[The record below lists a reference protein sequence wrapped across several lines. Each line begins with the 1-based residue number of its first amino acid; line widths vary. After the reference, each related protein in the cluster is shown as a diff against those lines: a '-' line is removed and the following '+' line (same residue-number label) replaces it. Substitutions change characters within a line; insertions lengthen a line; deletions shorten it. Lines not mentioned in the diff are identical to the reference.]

1 MTPDVEKNGSP
12 APSRDVR
19 PRWRVR
25 LRRWGTSLHRLT
37 AVGLATLLLV
47 LVNLLAVR
55 LDVQWRLPGPHGGLS
70 QRARAMMAATH
81 GEVEV
86 KVLLPRSHKEFEPLR
101 QLLANLRDAAAAAA
115 DGARLEI
122 ELVDPYRDLARAA
135 QLARLY
141 DVTGWAVVFVKG
153 ERVEKVPL
161 DEMVETI
168 EPADEG
174 LVATAPPLRRFRG
187 EQLCVTALARLAQPR
202 RPVIYALEGQGERD
216 IDDYDLLGGYS
227 DFAREIRRDGYDLR
241 KLRLAGG
248 DGIPADCDVLLI
260 AGPRQPPATEVR
272 GTIEAYL
279 ARGGRLL
286 FLADRARELPHGWEG
301 VMERLGLRF
310 ANLTAVGA
318 RTLGGFYLIV
328 DRFSLHPIAR
338 ELERNAVY
346 FVNPQVIDV
355 IAPQQGGAADHLRTD
370 VVAAAPNGA
379 WGETDPDQ
387 LPRRFDPGIDRQGRL
402 PLVVAVELGAGL
414 GADVGLRP
422 MRAVV
427 FGDSHVAVNAVLSG
441 GRTGNRDLLLNAIH
455 WLAESGA
462 PAGPSLMAEGNALQ
476 LGLTRSRQIRFFQH
490 STIYWPLLVAV
501 LGYLRVAARRRRQE

>member
-1 MTPDVEKNGSP
+1 MTRGAGRTGRRTP
-12 APSRDVR
+12 AGGAR
-19 PRWRVR
+19 PRWRIR
-25 LRRWGTSLHRLT
+25 LRRWGSGLHRLAT
-37 AVGLATLLLV
+37 IGLATLLLV
-47 LVNLLAVR
+47 LVNLLVVR
-55 LDVQWRLPGPHGGLS
+55 LGVQWRLPGPDAGLS
-70 QRARAMMAATH
+70 QRARTMMAATR

-86 KVLLPRSHKEFEPLR
+86 KVLLPRSHKDFEPLR
-101 QLLANLRDAAAAAA
+101 QLLANLRDAAAAAG
-115 DGARLEI
+115 GARLAVEH
-122 ELVDPYRDLARAA
+122 VDPYRDLARAA
-135 QLARLY
+135 QLARLHG
-141 DVTGWAVVFVKG
+141 VTGWAVVFVKG

-301 VMERLGLRF
+301 VIERLGLRF

>member
-101 QLLANLRDAAAAAA
+101 QLLANLRDAASAA

-122 ELVDPYRDLARAA
+122 GWSIRTATGARGRMTAH
-135 QLARLY
+135 

-202 RPVIYALEGQGERD
+202 RPVVYALEGQGERD
-216 IDDYDLLGGYS
+216 IDDYDLLGGDS

-301 VMERLGLRF
+301 VMERLGLQF
-310 ANLTAVGA
+310 ATLTAVGA

-387 LPRRFDPGIDRQGRL
+387 LPRRCDPGIDRQGRL

-455 WLAESGA
+455 WLAERRARG
-462 PAGPSLMAEGNALQ
+462 SLMAEGNALQ
-476 LGLTRSRQIRFFQH
+476 LGDAQPSDSFLPAQH
-490 STIYWPLLVAV
+490 DLRPLLVAV